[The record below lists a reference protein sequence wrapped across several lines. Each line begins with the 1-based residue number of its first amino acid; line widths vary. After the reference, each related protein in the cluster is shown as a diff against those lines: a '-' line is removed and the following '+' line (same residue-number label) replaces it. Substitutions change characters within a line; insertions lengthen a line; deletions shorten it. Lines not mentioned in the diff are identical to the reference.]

1 MAYEALLYGRQMY
14 CAEKGLYQF
23 KGMHDLNYPKSSV
36 ESDAWLV
43 AFVAMGF
50 YVPREFL
57 YDMQYLRW
65 RIEAPSEIEIYLSLI
80 HILLPRAQASR

>member
-1 MAYEALLYGRQMY
+1 
-14 CAEKGLYQF
+14 
-23 KGMHDLNYPKSSV
+23 MHDLNYPKSSV

-65 RIEAPSEIEIYLSLI
+65 RIEAPSEIEIYNKNLDYYLAVSYTHLDVYKRQ
-80 HILLPRAQASR
+80 HCDF